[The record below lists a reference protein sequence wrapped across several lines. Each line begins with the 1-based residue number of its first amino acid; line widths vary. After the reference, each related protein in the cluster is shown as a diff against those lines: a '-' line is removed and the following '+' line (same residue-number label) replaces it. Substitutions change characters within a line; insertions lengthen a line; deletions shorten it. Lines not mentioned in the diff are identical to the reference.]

1 MKKNDAE
8 VLKKYHKLAYNYAL
22 YKVGSLEVA
31 EDIAS
36 QTIYSYL
43 LKRDRILHENHEGWI
58 VNASKNYCNQY
69 FELIKKEDELHKSL
83 KRNVADELHHKIND
97 SLDFLS
103 QEKFKLSDAVDDAK
117 DTLSDDEF
125 KTYIFYLQC
134 DRSIKKMQ
142 RITEGSYTALKQK
155 ISRINRKIKAET
167 FQRMGVIATKKII
180 TPQINNII
188 TKFLLRFKEN
198 LENNTLDK
206 MFYYFSKKNIG
217 SYRPRFYVKE
227 VLDYE
232 VELDDSIYSIH
243 VVFTNKQ
250 CEDESFYFSFT
261 VENNSLKVLQ
271 PPTPHQEH
279 LQLSIE
285 EGNRILN
292 MLKQYPEDSTG
303 VHNLPD
309 EELQLIK
316 KLLGEKDEWG
326 FLYCSNF
333 VLDIF

>member
-97 SLDFLS
+97 SLDFLE
-103 QEKFKLSDAVDDAK
+103 QEKITLSDAVDDVK
-117 DTLSDDEF
+117 NTLFENELE
-125 KTYIFYLQC
+125 TYIFYLQC
-134 DRSIKKMQ
+134 ERNIKKMQ
-142 RITEGSYTALKQK
+142 RISGESYSALRQK
-155 ISRINRKIKAET
+155 VSRINRKIKAET
-167 FQRMGVIATKKII
+167 FKRLGVIATKKII

-198 LENNTLDK
+198 LENNTLEK
-206 MFYYFSKKNIG
+206 MYVYFTKEDLKIYNPDFHIAKVLD
-217 SYRPRFYVKE
+217 FE
-227 VLDYE
+227 VLYKNNN
-232 VELDDSIYSIH
+232 YSIH
-243 VVFTNKQ
+243 VIFTNKQ
-250 CEDESFYFSFT
+250 GSDESFYFSFF
-261 VENNSLKVLQ
+261 VDNNYLKIVV
-271 PPTPHQEH
+271 PPTPHKTHYQ
-279 LQLSIE
+279 INE
-285 EGNRILN
+285 EDGKRILE
-292 MLKQYPEDSTG
+292 LLEKYPEDSSG
-303 VHNLPD
+303 VHSFPD

-316 KLLGEKDEWG
+316 KLLGEKDE
-326 FLYCSNF
+326 
-333 VLDIF
+333 